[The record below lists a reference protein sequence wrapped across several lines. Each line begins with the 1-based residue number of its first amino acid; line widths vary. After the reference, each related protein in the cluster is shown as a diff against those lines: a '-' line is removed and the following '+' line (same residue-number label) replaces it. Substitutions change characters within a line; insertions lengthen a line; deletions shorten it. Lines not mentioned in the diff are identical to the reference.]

1 MNYVL
6 AILGVSSK
14 NVAESERWEMSD
26 FSMEMLVAD
35 LMLRITAM
43 EKLLLDKNLISKEE
57 LMSLTEDMAKQVS
70 KTIMEKAQSIDEALA
85 SIDLTAEEK
94 LVIHNE

>member
-70 KTIMEKAQSIDEALA
+70 KNIMEKAQSIDEALA